1 MVQYFGTGP
10 IEFKYVQLH
19 LNVWS
24 CVDFDFGSNSWV
36 GGVCESIFAFEMRL
50 CLPAHANKF
59 RVTKCQRDRALRFAY
74 IRMYPLFSLYCRPF
88 LCATYNN
95 IIMESHMKIEQYPL
109 AYVAA
114 DISRMRRCYKYYWIV
129 PAPQCST
136 APFSRTRP
144 FAATT
149 TATDDDCGKRM

>member
-1 MVQYFGTGP
+1 
-10 IEFKYVQLH
+10 
-19 LNVWS
+19 
-24 CVDFDFGSNSWV
+24 
-36 GGVCESIFAFEMRL
+36 
-50 CLPAHANKF
+50 
-59 RVTKCQRDRALRFAY
+59 
-74 IRMYPLFSLYCRPF
+74 
-88 LCATYNN
+88 
-95 IIMESHMKIEQYPL
+95 MESHLKIEQYPL

-129 PAPQCST
+129 PALQCST